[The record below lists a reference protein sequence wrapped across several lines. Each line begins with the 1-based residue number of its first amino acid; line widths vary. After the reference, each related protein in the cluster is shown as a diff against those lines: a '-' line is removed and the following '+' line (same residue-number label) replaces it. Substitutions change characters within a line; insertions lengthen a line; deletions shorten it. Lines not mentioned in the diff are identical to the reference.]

1 MGKVRAEPWKCRPR
15 LNSVSPAM
23 YAMVSQSQTKALFSK
38 DNVPPGGTCLS
49 SFVLVTN
56 GRRVLV
62 GKMDRPEIWVE
73 RFLVGPSF
81 VTNYV
86 GSGKYILPARHL
98 HWYESPFDAAR
109 SIVRDQIGLEVPD
122 SKISLADV
130 QSYASGDV
138 NDEKELHHWDICFL
152 YRVRVSKSMAAK
164 LRRPEWFSELAFK
177 PLGSLKQEDF
187 TRGHGD
193 VLQTARMPGHKR
205 N

>member
-1 MGKVRAEPWKCRPR
+1 MP
-15 LNSVSPAM
+15 
-23 YAMVSQSQTKALFSK
+23 SQSKTKALFSQ

-62 GKMDRPEIWVE
+62 GKMASPEIWVE

-81 VTNYV
+81 VTKYV
-86 GSGKYILPARHL
+86 ESGKYILPARHL

-109 SIVRDQIGLEVPD
+109 SIVRDQIGLDVPD
-122 SKISLADV
+122 SKIFLADV
-130 QSYASGDV
+130 QSFVSGDV
-138 NDEKELHHWDICFL
+138 SDEKEPHHWDICFL
-152 YRVRVSKSMAAK
+152 YRVQVSKSMAAK

-177 PLGSLKQEDF
+177 PLVSLEQEDF

-193 VLQTARMPGHKR
+193 VLQTARMLAHKTSQG
-205 N
+205 